1 MRACLPATRAR
12 HTRPPRAVPHSR
24 VACAA
29 WFLFAWLQGAALAQE
44 TLEPARLRSGSPP
57 VHPARVI
64 AWGQEWLRVSVD
76 AAGQVQGIAP
86 LTQAPA
92 FSEVLHQAVREWSF
106 FPAREDGAAVLTEVL
121 VVGVFRPA
129 MLHDPPGLDRP
140 TSIPQ
145 PAGAGIPV
153 PLVTPTPPYPPR
165 AQGDGTAVVEVE
177 VNRQG
182 TVAEGR
188 VVTASQG
195 FAPTALNTARRW
207 RFRPAT
213 HGGQA
218 VPSVAYVVFS
228 FREPVIVPPIRQ

>member
-145 PAGAGIPV
+145 PGSRSLWSRRHLRIRREPKG
-153 PLVTPTPPYPPR
+153 TGPR
-165 AQGDGTAVVEVE
+165 L
-177 VNRQG
+177 
-182 TVAEGR
+182 
-188 VVTASQG
+188 S
-195 FAPTALNTARRW
+195 RW
-207 RFRPAT
+207 RSIGKARSPRGVSSRLARDS
-213 HGGQA
+213 
-218 VPSVAYVVFS
+218 P
-228 FREPVIVPPIRQ
+228 RQP

>member
-1 MRACLPATRAR
+1 MPDTRA
-12 HTRPPRAVPHSR
+12 PLGQCPI
-24 VACAA
+24 AA
-29 WFLFAWLQGAALAQE
+29 SLQGVLLAQE

-106 FPAREDGAAVLTEVL
+106 FPAREDGEAVLTEVL

-140 TSIPQ
+140 TSIPR
-145 PAGAGIPV
+145 PAGAGFPV
-153 PLVTPTPPYPPR
+153 PLVTPIPPYPPR
-165 AQGDGTAVVEVE
+165 ARGDGTALVEVE

-182 TVAEGR
+182 SVAEGR

-207 RFRPAT
+207 RFQPAI
-213 HGGQA
+213 HRGQA

-228 FREPVIVPPIRQ
+228 FRAPVIVPPIRQ

>member
-1 MRACLPATRAR
+1 MQACLPATRAR
-12 HTRPPRAVPHSR
+12 HTRPPRAVPYRR

-29 WFLFAWLQGAALAQE
+29 WLLFASLQGVLLAQE

-140 TSIPQ
+140 TSIPP

-165 AQGDGTAVVEVE
+165 ARGDGTALVEVE
-177 VNRQG
+177 IDRKG
-182 TVAEGR
+182 TVTEAR
-188 VVTASQG
+188 VVVASPG
-195 FAPTALNTARRW
+195 FASAALDTTQRW
-207 RFRPAT
+207 RFRSAIHRGSP
-213 HGGQA
+213 

-228 FREPVIVPPIRQ
+228 FPEPVVVPPIRQ